1 MFLVA
6 KISKEKE
13 VTAASVKVVRDI
25 IEKIL
30 ESCEAANQ
38 EELIA
43 KKRSSLK
50 TMFEMVET
58 LKELLIAVD
67 EDQKS
72 TAKVI
77 DKMEERLEHQIKV
90 NKELSKEISQ
100 MNIND

>member
-1 MFLVA
+1 MFLEA

-30 ESCEAANQ
+30 EPCEAANQ
-38 EELIA
+38 EELIE

-50 TMFEMVET
+50 TRFEMVET
-58 LKELLIAVD
+58 LTELMIAVD

-100 MNIND
+100 M

>member
-1 MFLVA
+1 MFLEA

-38 EELIA
+38 EELIE

-50 TMFEMVET
+50 TRF
-58 LKELLIAVD
+58 
-67 EDQKS
+67 
-72 TAKVI
+72 
-77 DKMEERLEHQIKV
+77 
-90 NKELSKEISQ
+90 
-100 MNIND
+100 